1 MSFAPADFPGFGGL
15 NLAAD
20 AEDSPGALDL
30 SNVTLSQP
38 SPSRLLPRPG
48 YTLAGTLDLSAVT
61 GWSPVG
67 SSYLA
72 GGATTLTVVSAA
84 GASTTS
90 KSDYT
95 TGDPW
100 TVVPFGNPAVA
111 SAPAPTNPSFATN
124 TTGWTATGSVITRD
138 TGTFDSTPASGRWD
152 KTGASDVL
160 TAGTETLSTTFS
172 GSFVKGVPVVLT
184 FAVKASVA
192 NFLGYL
198 QFDFGHE
205 ASSDKATVRSYDNAS
220 TTSWVTITVPWTPS
234 ANHTSGVTLTVSFYG
249 SFTNPAY
256 FRFDSLALEVATGL
270 AYGVN
275 GAAFG
280 RLGITSALD
289 APTVLTLAAGATTYG
304 TGRAAPTPYAIAAQ
318 PKDNRLVC
326 WGFPSATSGPNGA
339 ASSGSHAYF
348 SQPDNP
354 QMYDETD
361 FVILSPGDGETGRAA
376 ATYNDFTFLFKQ
388 SKFFVFYGNSVD
400 STGGTVFNYRTV
412 GNAFGGSSSAIY
424 QGQVCS
430 APSGVYVITDTG
442 VWKTAGGAPQL
453 VSDALTPLFRQN
465 VSTLAYQG
473 TGYTKLA
480 PRSATGSGGAFWH
493 QGKVFFSV
501 TITRSTATTSSGWLV
516 LDEQSGQW
524 VVWELADT
532 PRVGASVSGAVAF
545 PSGIATSGRKGL
557 LSMDGTAT
565 TDNGTAISS
574 YYTSTYLAY
583 GEPKAEKH
591 VRSSELHG
599 TGTVTLAWGKDLQTH
614 GTAETVAMSSG
625 VGHARTGARGRVL
638 SFKIAASAAGW
649 TVNRVVPMLQ
659 SVRTGR

>member
-1 MSFAPADFPGFGGL
+1 MSFGPADFPGFGGL

-20 AEDSPGALDL
+20 SEDSPGAIDL

-61 GWSPVG
+61 GWSPVTLSG
-67 SSYLA
+67 ATSYVM
-72 GGATTLTVVSAA
+72 GGATTLQLVAAA
-84 GASTTS
+84 GTQTASGTF
-90 KSDYT
+90 T

-100 TVVPFGNPAVA
+100 TVVPFGAADAAAFPVLA
-111 SAPAPTNPSFATN
+111 SPSFASDTS
-124 TTGWTATGSVITRD
+124 GWTAATSTITRD
-138 TGTFDSTPASGRWD
+138 TGTFDTTPASGRWD
-152 KTGASDVL
+152 NTGASDILGTGDTLTGAFTGTFVAGLTYRLTFWLKASAVDTNADVL
-160 TAGTETLSTTFS
+160 MTFGAIGGSDNATQQLYADTTTAQTITLTWTPAATTTAG
-172 GSFVKGVPVVLT
+172 KIK
-184 FAVKASVA
+184 FA
-192 NFLGYL
+192 
-198 QFDFGHE
+198 
-205 ASSDKATVRSYDNAS
+205 
-220 TTSWVTITVPWTPS
+220 
-234 ANHTSGVTLTVSFYG
+234 HTHAG
-249 SFTNPAY
+249 
-256 FRFDSLALEVATGL
+256 ATGCYWRVDSFSL
-270 AYGVN
+270 VSVGVAYGVN
-275 GAAFG
+275 GAAIG
-280 RLGITSALD
+280 RLGQDSTITT
-289 APTVLTLAAGATTYG
+289 PTVSTQAAGATSFT
-304 TGRAAPTPYAIAAQ
+304 TGRAAPKSYTLAAQ
-318 PKDNRLVC
+318 PKDNRLVA
-326 WGFPSATSGPNGA
+326 WGFGTSNYGPNGTA
-339 ASSGSHAYF
+339 ASPSHAFF

-354 QMYDETD
+354 EKWDETD
-361 FVILSPGDGETGRAA
+361 YVILSSGDGETGRAA
-376 ATYNDFTFLFKQ
+376 ATYNDYLFLFKQ

-442 VWKTAGGAPQL
+442 VWKTTGGAPQL
-453 VSDALTPLFRQN
+453 VSGALSPLFAQN

-545 PSGIATSGRKGL
+545 PSGVSTSGRKGL

-565 TDNGTAISS
+565 TDNGTAIAS
-574 YYTSTYLAY
+574 YYTSTYIPY

-591 VRSSELHG
+591 VRASELHG

-625 VGHARTGARGRVL
+625 IGHARTGARGRVL

-659 SVRTGR
+659 TVRTGK

>member
-48 YTLAGTLDLSAVT
+48 YTLAGTLDLSTVT

-72 GGATTLTVVSAA
+72 GGATSLQLVSSA
-84 GASTTS
+84 GASTASGTF
-90 KSDYT
+90 T

-100 TVVPFGNPAVA
+100 TVIPFG
-111 SAPAPTNPSFATN
+111 SAQATLPAPTISNASFTSN
-124 TTGWTATGSVITRD
+124 TTGWGVSSSTLTRD
-138 TGTFDSTPASGRWD
+138 TGTFDTTPASCRWD
-152 KTGASDVL
+152 NTGASDALGAGDSMSTNSGVI
-160 TAGTETLSTTFS
+160 AGTFYQGVRYQVSVRMKGSATGTVVGNFGILSGSTDLTTSTFS
-172 GSFVKGVPVVLT
+172 LTTGWTTYTVEWIPTQTYVSGSGSGTALGFGLT
-184 FAVKASVA
+184 QPTAIYMYLDTVA
-192 NFLGYL
+192 
-198 QFDFGHE
+198 FD
-205 ASSDKATVRSYDNAS
+205 
-220 TTSWVTITVPWTPS
+220 VTG
-234 ANHTSGVTLTVSFYG
+234 A
-249 SFTNPAY
+249 AY
-256 FRFDSLALEVATGL
+256 A
-270 AYGVN
+270 VN
-275 GAAFG
+275 GAA
-280 RLGITSALD
+280 LGKILTDNTIS
-289 APTVLTLAAGATTYG
+289 APTVSTQAAGATEYTA
-304 TGRAAPTPYAIAAQ
+304 GRAAPTPYTIVAQ

-326 WGFPSATSGPNGA
+326 WGFPSATAGPNGQVA
-339 ASSGSHAYF
+339 SGSHAYF
-348 SQPDNP
+348 SQPDQP
-354 QMYDETD
+354 EKFDETD

-545 PSGIATSGRKGL
+545 PSGVSTSGRKGL

>member
-1 MSFAPADFPGFGGL
+1 VSFAPADFPGFGGL

-20 AEDSPGALDL
+20 AEDSSGALDL

-48 YTLAGTLDLSAVT
+48 YTLAGTLDLSTVT

-67 SSYLA
+67 SSYLM
-72 GGATTLTVVSAA
+72 GGATTLQLVAAA
-84 GASTTS
+84 GTQTATGTF
-90 KSDYT
+90 T

-100 TVVPFGNPAVA
+100 TVVPFGNA
-111 SAPAPTNPSFATN
+111 SSGDVPVLDNPSFATN
-124 TTGWTATGSVITRD
+124 AASWVASFSSITRD
-138 TGTFDSTPASGRWD
+138 TGVYDSSAASGRWD
-152 KTGASDVL
+152 NTGASDNLGASDELYTTTTGTFHAGVPYVVLVKIRPSAGVTSVL
-160 TAGTETLSTTFS
+160 TPTFGTSTD
-172 GSFVKGVPVVLT
+172 
-184 FAVKASVA
+184 
-192 NFLGYL
+192 Y
-198 QFDFGHE
+198 
-205 ASSDKATVRSYDNAS
+205 ATTTWSILAS
-220 TTSWVTITVPWTPS
+220 TSWQTFGVVWVPETSVTSPAT
-234 ANHTSGVTLTVSFYG
+234 TVSLTLRVTTAGACYYNVDSG
-249 SFTNPAY
+249 DLTQPGIAY
-256 FRFDSLALEVATGL
+256 AC
-270 AYGVN
+270 N
-275 GAAFG
+275 GAATG
-280 RLGITSALD
+280 TARTSSSVAT
-289 APTVLTLAAGATTYG
+289 PTAATKTAAQTYYVG
-304 TGRAAPTPYAIAAQ
+304 GRAAPKPYTLAAQ
-318 PKDNRLVC
+318 PKDNRLVA
-326 WGFPSATSGPNGA
+326 WGFGDAAYGPNGA
-339 ASSGSHAYF
+339 ASSGSHAFF
-348 SQPDNP
+348 SQPNSP
-354 QMYDETD
+354 EKWDETD
-361 FVILSPGDGETGRAA
+361 YVVLALGDGETGRAA
-376 ATYNDFTFLFKQ
+376 ATYNDFLFLFKQ

-442 VWKTAGGAPQL
+442 VWKTTGGAPQL
-453 VSDALTPLFRQN
+453 VSGALSPLFAQN

-493 QGKVFFSV
+493 QGKVYFSV

-545 PSGIATSGRKGL
+545 PSGVSTSGRKGL

-565 TDNGTAISS
+565 TDNGTAIAS
-574 YYTSTYLAY
+574 YYTSTYIPY

-591 VRSSELHG
+591 VRASELHG

-625 VGHARTGARGRVL
+625 IGHARTGARGRVL